1 MIIYDLSLWL
11 YHLSLSL
18 PPFLSISILLY
29 IYVYIDEFGIT
40 YQAIQPLLSNQG
52 ESLSYSSN
60 HQQQQ
65 SSSSF
70 NALDQFTEDIAQRL
84 LSAAINNNAA
94 NSNNINSIAIHDDY
108 HDCVVADDDADDEF
122 DIDLPGDG
130 DIAKQHE
137 DDDDNNAIKK
147 VTTDLTFLCLSLIM
161 IMIIVLEV
169 IMMMMMMMMIMMLL
183 MMMMM
188 MMMVIMIMMAIQYNS
203 LYRH

>member
-84 LSAAINNNAA
+84 LSAAIHNNAA
-94 NSNNINSIAIHDDY
+94 NSNNINIIAIHDDY
-108 HDCVVADDDADDEF
+108 NDCVVADDDADDEF

-130 DIAKQHE
+130 DIAKQH
-137 DDDDNNAIKK
+137 DDDNNAIKK

-161 IMIIVLEV
+161 IMINVLEV
-169 IMMMMMMMMIMMLL
+169 IMMMML

-188 MMMVIMIMMAIQYNS
+188 MMMLMISIQYNS